1 MGTLQFLID
10 QCRDCEHLWL
20 DKGELAKL
28 QVIYQYSEKGE
39 EAERFRQRLATMSSQ
54 EKADFSIDLD
64 ARIKAESNADCTH
77 KCFDPIYCFFFV
89 GCWPVVSTASARS
102 LHEKRSVE
110 LINITLIATA
120 RYA

>member
-1 MGTLQFLID
+1 MDDGLRINDLTQVFI
-10 QCRDCEHLWL
+10 
-20 DKGELAKL
+20 GAGAGAKL
-28 QVIYQYSEKGE
+28 SDPLSANSAPPRFNHHYSNSAAK
-39 EAERFRQRLATMSSQ
+39 
-54 EKADFSIDLD
+54 KPVY
-64 ARIKAESNADCTH
+64 IKAESNADCTH